1 MASIAIVKAQ
11 NDPSYGGLFSTS
23 KPYVD
28 PDEYVQPE
36 NKQDQFDWKLTK
48 VSEHFFCRFMNVMDG
63 VMLKNKLL
71 TVCSLQEVI
80 VKFNINFGNFL

>member
-1 MASIAIVKAQ
+1 MVVVSTAYCQST
-11 NDPSYGGLFSTS
+11 NDDPTYGGIFTTP

-48 VSEHFFCRFMNVMDG
+48 VC
-63 VMLKNKLL
+63 
-71 TVCSLQEVI
+71 
-80 VKFNINFGNFL
+80 